1 MSRQPSYSSA
11 TSARMRQT
19 PSNSS
24 FTGSGGSGGT
34 GGGDAGGAGALAAVF
49 RTLVFGGSVPIQV
62 VLAEDELP
70 AQADR
75 SIEAY
80 YVQAPR
86 IAYLPLLLP
95 QIRKYFVNL
104 VLDDNTAASLR
115 DQDLWFEAD
124 GVPLKWHWPVGL
136 LYDYHYLSNQP
147 SLLPPPP
154 STSTAD
160 SALPSS
166 LASVFAPLSAS
177 PAQLSFD
184 QPESRNAT
192 LRAPSASSHA
202 ARPRT
207 PSSARSIPTSSLPP
221 SDPTQPWKITLH
233 LRDPPSDVL
242 VVSNKIED
250 ARVGFMAM
258 VKEADYIRSGNTKR
272 VMNLRKERQDGLWE
286 GVVQNNFDKY
296 WSVGSR
302 LVPLP
307 SLGPHFA
314 SPASTRSPTPSS
326 GVENRVPDA
335 NGVRSVPVK
344 VYLPEGAQPLQEL
357 VSPLREDGT
366 PTTLQHF
373 LSHLLP
379 LLFPSLSPSSAPPPA
394 LAYPLIQGIYVPLAS
409 EMGWLGAC
417 LAGADG
423 WVSVV
428 VVLDER
434 EEP

>member
-34 GGGDAGGAGALAAVF
+34 GGGDAGGGAALAAVF

-80 YVQAPR
+80 YVQTPR

-104 VLDDNTAASLR
+104 VLDENTATSLR
-115 DQDLWFEAD
+115 DTDFWFEAD
-124 GVPLKWHWPVGL
+124 GVPLKWHWPIGL
-136 LYDYHYLSNQP
+136 LYDYHHLANQP
-147 SLLPPPP
+147 ALLPRRRPA
-154 STSTAD
+154 STDST
-160 SALPSS
+160 LPSS
-166 LASVFAPLSAS
+166 LASVFAPLSSS

-192 LRAPSASSHA
+192 LRAPSASSHT

-221 SDPTQPWKITLH
+221 SDPTQPWKIILH
-233 LRDPPSDVL
+233 LRGPPTDVL

-258 VKEADYIRSGNTKR
+258 VKEADYVRSGNTKR
-272 VMNLRKERQDGLWE
+272 VVNLRKEQQDGLWE

-307 SLGPHFA
+307 SLGHHFA

-326 GVENRVPDA
+326 GNESRVPDA

-344 VYLPEGAQPLQEL
+344 VYLPEGAHPLQEM
-357 VSPLREDGT
+357 VSPTREDGS

-379 LLFPSLSPSSAPPPA
+379 LLFPPPSSSSFSSSP
-394 LAYPLIQGIYVPLAS
+394 LAYPLVQGIYVPLAS
-409 EMGWLGAC
+409 EMGWLGTC

-428 VVLDER
+428 VALDER
-434 EEP
+434 EDL